1 MTLLMQTASRILQA
15 APSRLIA
22 KVEGSPHG
30 PTVVFIG
37 GMHGNEPAG
46 VLALET
52 LMPFIEENRANL
64 KGKVFAIRGN
74 ISALACNSRFVDQ
87 DLNRIWTTT
96 LLAGI
101 QEKTTLDAEEKEA
114 KEMLEL
120 IQEILQDNRDKVYFI
135 DLHTTSA
142 PSIPFITLNDM
153 LINRDFASPFPVPKI
168 LGLEEFLKGPL
179 LSYINEMGHIAI
191 GFEAGQHQD
200 PLAVRNCLAFLKLCL
215 VFSGC
220 IPAAICKLGYELEW
234 LTVASDRQTGF
245 FEVVYRHKIRALDN
259 FGMLQGFVNFMPIKV
274 HQRLAM
280 HEGQPVFAAYE
291 GRIFMPLY
299 QAKGTDG
306 FFIIQ
311 SIPSIAMHLSV
322 WLRRFN
328 AFLLLPLFPGVKW
341 ENKAAGKLIV
351 NKTIAKYFTEPIC
364 HLLGLRIT
372 GTSPGKLYLKQRD
385 KIDL

>member
-22 KVEGSPHG
+22 KVEGSLHG

-101 QEKTTLDAEEKEA
+101 QNKMTLDAEEKEA

-120 IQEILQDNRDKVYFI
+120 IQEILQDNRDKVCFI

-179 LSYINEMGHIAI
+179 LSYINEMGHVAI

-200 PLAVRNCLAFLKLCL
+200 PMAVSNCVSFINLCL
-215 VFSGC
+215 IQSGC
-220 IPAAICKLGYELEW
+220 FPVATFDVGDELES
-234 LTVASDRQTGF
+234 LAEAAKGEKGF
-245 FEVVYRHKIRALDN
+245 FEVVYRHEIRPLEQ
-259 FGMLQGFVNFMPIKV
+259 FGMLQGFTNFMPIER
-274 HQRLAM
+274 HQKLAM
-280 HEGQPVFAAYE
+280 HEGQPVFSTYE

-299 QAKGTDG
+299 QAKGSDG

-311 SIPSIAMHLSV
+311 DIPQIALYLSK
-322 WLRRFN
+322 WLRKINFIKLIT
-328 AFLLLPLFPGVKW
+328 FFPGVRW
-341 ENKAAGKLIV
+341 GNKATGTLVVNEAIARYFTKSFFHLLGFTIISQAAGKL
-351 NKTIAKYFTEPIC
+351 
-364 HLLGLRIT
+364 L
-372 GTSPGKLYLKQRD
+372 LKQRD
-385 KIDL
+385 KIEI